1 MMDETPKSSVKADPK
16 LKEMLGSLYRS
27 MAKRLGVQQAPK
39 IVFTHDKRNAETPF
53 GLTAYYLN
61 PERTIRVFI
70 TDRHPTDILR
80 SFAHELIHH
89 WQNEHNA
96 LPPQNNGHAHYA
108 QKDPILRRREAE
120 AYLFGNIMFRDWQDE
135 NRYGPLSGN
144 TETPQQEL
152 QEIID
157 ESLFELLKER
167 LMQPPIPLKRLIGE
181 RIVEAMKDPKKKN
194 QLYSQWLKSML
205 GNKKR
210 NAPKGGKWEPMDPRA
225 AEYFDIG
232 FGPERTY
239 YTWYWDAANKRI
251 VKAMGGSHGENFG
264 NEAYKTFRG
273 RYDIKTK
280 RLSLSVPDAQFVD
293 KEWTED
299 IKKDVPKEVLVALQ
313 KEFPGAKVSYFPF
326 KV

>member
-1 MMDETPKSSVKADPK
+1 MKFPLDSHKSTHGEIEIRPSAGGFDWNGLPTKSGVNDEGDRFSCLGAFVDGKMV
-16 LKEMLGSLYRS
+16 GSLIYQNMGDFLWLEHVYVIPDYRRRGIAESLVRRAMKENPGIPLEGNYRS
-27 MAKRLGVQQAPK
+27 SAMATLIRK
-39 IVFTHDKRNAETPF
+39 IEGKM
-53 GLTAYYLN
+53 
-61 PERTIRVFI
+61 
-70 TDRHPTDILR
+70 LR
-80 SFAHELIHH
+80 ELI
-89 WQNEHNA
+89 N
-96 LPPQNNGHAHYA
+96 
-108 QKDPILRRREAE
+108 
-120 AYLFGNIMFRDWQDE
+120 
-135 NRYGPLSGN
+135 
-144 TETPQQEL
+144 
-152 QEIID
+152 

-167 LMQPPIPLKRLIGE
+167 LVQPVFSLKLLIKE
-181 RIVEAMKDPKKKN
+181 RIAEAMKDPKKKN

-210 NAPKGGKWEPMDPRA
+210 NAPKGGNWEPMDPRA